1 MNIWQIFKREVH
13 YIFVKDRRRANFI
26 FGASIAYLL
35 IFGLLY
41 GPQVVTNVP
50 LVIYDEDQSQ
60 LSRSLVQAF
69 ADSERFQII
78 SQPASQEE
86 IEYLLH
92 EQIAYAAIHIPHDFS
107 QNVTAGRSSPVLLI
121 ASGLNL
127 VITNTITTATQEIL
141 LTFNQEVSTKLGEQV
156 GLSPILAQNKTAPL
170 QIALRVLNNPTLS
183 YLNFFVIGLAMA
195 AFQQGIFLS
204 VGASIISEYHNLREL
219 AEVHPMQVMI
229 GKLLP
234 YFLFASLSFFLTLLI
249 ASKVFDIPCK
259 GDLFSLFCL
268 AMAFTLTAIG
278 FSSLIAS
285 FCTSEI
291 TFTKLSLTYSIPAFT
306 LSGYIWP
313 LASMD
318 GMSQIFAYTFP
329 LFYFSDAVREIMLAG
344 YSPALYHNILILLLL
359 GLTLISLSTFVYTRK
374 RQGIHLTGQP
384 ANVTVNHTG
393 IIK

>member
-1 MNIWQIFKREVH
+1 MNIWQIFKREIH
-13 YIFVKDRRRANFI
+13 YIFVKDRRRANFL
-26 FGASIAYLL
+26 FGASIAYLI

-41 GPQVVTNVP
+41 EPQVVTNVP

-86 IEYLLH
+86 MEHLLH

-141 LTFNQEVSTKLGEQV
+141 LTFNQEVSTKLGEQA
-156 GLSPILAQNKTAPL
+156 GLPPTLAQNKTAPL
-170 QIALRVLNNPTLS
+170 QIALRVLNNPTLG

-204 VGASIISEYHNLREL
+204 VGASIISEYHNLRDL
-219 AEVHPMQVMI
+219 GGAHPVQVMI

-234 YFLFASLSFFLTLLI
+234 YFLFATLSFFLTLLI
-249 ASKVFDIPCK
+249 ASKMFHIPCK
-259 GDLFSLFCL
+259 GDLISLFCL
-268 AMAFTLTAIG
+268 ATAFTLTAIG

-306 LSGYIWP
+306 LSGYVWP

-318 GMSQIFAYTFP
+318 GMSQLLAYTFP
-329 LFYFSDAVREIMLAG
+329 LFYFSDAVRELMLAG
-344 YSPALYHNILILLLL
+344 YSPVLYHNILVLLVL
-359 GLTLISLSTFVYTRK
+359 GLTLISLSTFVYTRR
-374 RQGIHLTGQP
+374 RQGIQLTGQP
-384 ANVTVNHTG
+384 ASITVDPTQHP
-393 IIK
+393 

>member
-1 MNIWQIFKREVH
+1 MTTGHIITSELH
-13 YIFVKDRRRANFI
+13 HIFVKDRRRANFI
-26 FGASIAYLL
+26 FGASIAYLI
-35 IFGLLY
+35 IFSLLY
-41 GPQVVTNVP
+41 GPHVVENVP
-50 LVIYDEDQSQ
+50 LVIYDENQTQ

-69 ADSERFQII
+69 ADSNRFQII
-78 SQPASQEE
+78 SQPSTPEE
-86 IEYLLH
+86 MEHLLY
-92 EQIAYAAIHIPHDFS
+92 EQTAYAAIYIPHDFS

-121 ASGLNL
+121 ADGVNL

-141 LTFNQEVSTKLGEQV
+141 LTFNQEVSTKLAEQV
-156 GLSPILAQNKTAPL
+156 GLSPTLAANKTTPI

-204 VGASIISEYHNLREL
+204 VGASIIAEYNNRQEL
-219 AEVHPMQVMI
+219 ASAHPLQVMI

-234 YFLFASLSFFLTLLI
+234 YFVLCTTSFLLTLLI
-249 ASKVFDIPCK
+249 ANKVFNIPCK
-259 GDLFSLFCL
+259 GDLSSLFCL
-268 AMAFTLTAIG
+268 AAAFTLTAIG

-313 LASMD
+313 LTSMD
-318 GMSQIFAYTFP
+318 PVSQLLAYTFP

-344 YSPALYHNILILLLL
+344 YSPLLYRNMGILLTL
-359 GLTLISLSTFVYTRK
+359 GLALLSLSTFIYARK
-374 RQGIHLTGQP
+374 RQGIQYTGQQSNIT
-384 ANVTVNHTG
+384 ANHTLDS
-393 IIK
+393 